1 MKTFDLI
8 GVGIGP
14 SNLSTAALLKPLSD
28 RVESVFFDNKSEFNW
43 HPGLMFPDAKLQVS
57 ILKDLVTMLD
67 PTSEFSFLNYLK
79 EKRSLYIFAAKNGFN
94 NVKRREFENYLKWAV
109 SKLDN
114 LHFNSTVQE
123 ISYDEGG
130 FAVKLDSCTYKTRN
144 ILMGAGLTA
153 NIPAP
158 CRAFVS
164 STCFHS
170 SQFLKEYNNYSQK
183 TVTVVGGGQSSCE
196 IIKYILEQDTD
207 KQPSRVNWI
216 IKSHK
221 LNLLE
226 DTPFANELY
235 TPSYSEFMYSLDR
248 ERRTKIIS
256 DQKMTSD
263 GISEETLNDIYEL
276 LYNNESCSIEIFHDS
291 MLVDA
296 QKNNDRYKINVNN
309 NISIDTDIII
319 LGTGFRYE
327 IPKSI
332 RELSNL
338 YETENGMFMVDEKY
352 RLIPKVNI
360 KGDIFIHN
368 GARHIRGVADP
379 NLSLLAWRSGVII
392 NSLIGE
398 EYYRVSQERS
408 LLKWGA

>member
-1 MKTFDLI
+1 MKIFDLI

-67 PTSEFSFLNYLK
+67 PTSEFSFLNYLR

-94 NVKRREFENYLKWAV
+94 NVKRREFEDYLKWAV

-114 LHFNSTVQE
+114 LNFNSTVQE
-123 ISYDEGG
+123 ISYEEGG
-130 FAVKLDSCTYKTRN
+130 FTVKLDSSTYKTRN

-153 NIPAP
+153 NIPAT
-158 CRAFVS
+158 CRDFVS

-196 IIKYILEQDTD
+196 IIKYILEQDID

-276 LYNNESCSIEIFHDS
+276 LYNNDSCSIEIFHDS
-291 MLVDA
+291 VLVDA